1 MGSGGRR
8 EGAGRPPGTAWRP
21 TVRALRVETI
31 QQMQAIVEA
40 DRNPL
45 TVLADWVLDET
56 QDVQVRLSAASIV
69 LPYLF
74 PKLSQTTVDSRHTI
88 VKVDSQALLDRLSA
102 RIERLA
108 SPAAIDIAAE
118 PAAAPEPAAA

>member
-1 MGSGGRR
+1 
-8 EGAGRPPGTAWRP
+8 
-21 TVRALRVETI
+21 VRALRVETI